1 MTNDEFQKVWRLL
14 GSLWPAAAAK
24 KTKVDIAVW
33 RKGLSGYAMA
43 DVSDRI
49 MDYAKQ
55 NKFFPD
61 LSDITAG
68 LKTEDEEKAET
79 MAATIHNAKV
89 YARICGIR
97 IPDVAT
103 AAEAMEWFHGLEV
116 RT

>member
-1 MTNDEFQKVWRLL
+1 MTNDEFQKIWRLL

-24 KTKVDIAVW
+24 KTKVDIAVL
-33 RKGLSGYAMA
+33 RKGLISYAMA

-79 MAATIHNAKV
+79 RAATIHNAKLL
-89 YARICGIR
+89 ALIR
-97 IPDVAT
+97 KIDVPDFDS
-103 AAEAMEWFHGLEV
+103 AAAAIEWFHSLEV

>member
-1 MTNDEFQKVWRLL
+1 MTNDEFQKIWRLL

-43 DVSDRI
+43 DVSDRV
-49 MDYAKQ
+49 MDYAKE

-68 LKTEDEEKAET
+68 LKTEDEEAEEIE
-79 MAATIHNAKV
+79 AATIHNAKLL
-89 YARICGIR
+89 ALIR
-97 IPDVAT
+97 KVEAPEFQT
-103 AAEAMEWFHGLEV
+103 ASAAMEWFYSLEV